1 MTFFFVNYWPKKSA
15 YWWKTSWRC
24 DFQWFWWV
32 FKSFSGS
39 IRQWTMLFLREIFA
53 KSLFIWCSRN
63 FAHVDCWNSNAGQFF
78 KMFFGFFWKIF
89 KAHSSSSCLR
99 SFDHGNAQNSTDR
112 RLDIF
117 KNVFRFFRHE
127 DFCDD
132 LEASLDGKSLS
143 NVSICKRKNKL
154 NYCPKILCWVHSH
167 LAEALLLHF
176 LSVTILT
183 SFQQRI
189 RVCGFF

>member
-1 MTFFFVNYWPKKSA
+1 MTFFFVNYWPKKSV

-39 IRQWTMLFLREIFA
+39 IRHWTMLFLREIFA

-89 KAHSSSSCLR
+89 KAHSSSSFQLFRKRPRPVHLCHAHIR
-99 SFDHGNAQNSTDR
+99 W
-112 RLDIF
+112 
-117 KNVFRFFRHE
+117 NVFNGDLTPRTPLI
-127 DFCDD
+127 DD
-132 LEASLDGKSLS
+132 WIFLKMFSDSFGM
-143 NVSICKRKNKL
+143 
-154 NYCPKILCWVHSH
+154 KIFAMIWKPLWMQNHCQTFH
-167 LAEALLLHF
+167 LQKEE
-176 LSVTILT
+176 
-183 SFQQRI
+183 
-189 RVCGFF
+189 

>member
-1 MTFFFVNYWPKKSA
+1 MTFFFVNYWPKKSV

-39 IRQWTMLFLREIFA
+39 IRHWTMLFLREIFA

-99 SFDHGNAQNSTDR
+99 SFDHGNAQNSTDL

-127 DFCDD
+127 DFRDD
-132 LEASLDGKSLS
+132 LEAFLMQNHCQTFQSAKGRM
-143 NVSICKRKNKL
+143 NWI
-154 NYCPKILCWVHSH
+154 I
-167 LAEALLLHF
+167 ALKF
-176 LSVTILT
+176 
-183 SFQQRI
+183 
-189 RVCGFF
+189 